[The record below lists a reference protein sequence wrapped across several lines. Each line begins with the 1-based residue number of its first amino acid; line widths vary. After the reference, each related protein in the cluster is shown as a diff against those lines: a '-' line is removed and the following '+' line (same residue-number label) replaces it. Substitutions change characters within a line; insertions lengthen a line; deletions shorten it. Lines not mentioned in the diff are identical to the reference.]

1 MSAFVR
7 DLGIEGRSK
16 GPAAEGAPVLCFERD
31 LSSAQGFRQ
40 KRKHSATRLK
50 IHLSSSTGMTEELR
64 DVWEALGDA
73 GLNQSENDP
82 ASQASTFSRVS
93 FLPSAHS
100 LHRQR
105 LVT

>member
-1 MSAFVR
+1 LNTKFQNFNG
-7 DLGIEGRSK
+7 LH
-16 GPAAEGAPVLCFERD
+16 
-31 LSSAQGFRQ
+31 
-40 KRKHSATRLK
+40 KHTRLPFANK